1 MLNLVI
7 ANSSVKLNPLRS
19 FISAFSSLH
28 LGNLSPA
35 PGSNQEKKRVGRGRA
50 AGGRFCGR
58 GAAGQKSRSGAG
70 FPRGFTGGQTP
81 LHISTP
87 KFGFTNA

>member
-1 MLNLVI
+1 MSSMLERLVG
-7 ANSSVKLNPLRS
+7 SLRS
-19 FISAFSSLH
+19 LH
-28 LGNLSPA
+28 MGNLRPA
-35 PGSNQEKKRVGRGRA
+35 VGSNQSKKRVGRGRA

-70 FPRGFTGGQTP
+70 MPRGFAGGQTP

-87 KFGFTNA
+87 KYGFTNM

>member
-1 MLNLVI
+1 MIFNL
-7 ANSSVKLNPLRS
+7 NSSKLLGQLVAS
-19 FISAFSSLH
+19 FRNLH
-28 LGNLSPA
+28 LGSLAPA
-35 PGSNQEKKRVGRGRA
+35 PGSNTPKKRVGRGRA

-70 FPRGFTGGQTP
+70 MPRGFAGGQTP

-87 KFGFTNA
+87 KYGFTNA